1 MVLFSVNCAGNWPS
15 LSLFLLWDVLHC
27 QFLRK
32 GAGYYNLLWQVS
44 LSAATIV
51 RVHILSPTCCPPTT
65 QSLEVSPT
73 GLCLYLR
80 LFCLLLAVKKVPF
93 YVKFSKV
100 PSRTSSNLIK
110 IVCGKIIMREGKGL
124 FCYLSERN

>member
-1 MVLFSVNCAGNWPS
+1 MVLFSVNCPGNWPS
-15 LSLFLLWDVLHC
+15 LSLFLLRDVLHC

-32 GAGYYNLLWQVS
+32 GAGCYNLLWQVS
-44 LSAATIV
+44 LSAATIA
-51 RVHILSPTCCPPTT
+51 RVHILSPTCCPATT
-65 QSLEVSPT
+65 QSLEVSPK

-93 YVKFSKV
+93 YVKFSTV
-100 PSRTSSNLIK
+100 PSGTCSNLIK
-110 IVCGKIIMREGKGL
+110 IIRAKIIMRESKGL